1 MTDITWADFYQMV
14 RDEANKG
21 NTLDEIIPNKVWQS
35 LRVLE
40 QNESYKWNEKLLQ
53 FTIRMDSDN
62 PNIIR
67 LPDDF
72 KSVVSL
78 SISTSE
84 FNNCH
89 RTLQEQS
96 PDEFSFSRS
105 EAPYG
110 FWIQNNEY
118 IWLDGA
124 IKEDIEG
131 FLWYNAFTLKESMEP
146 DKTCKMLKYGHQALL
161 GMTMQNLAAYCREP
175 SWFDSY
181 ERLTQ
186 IGLKTM
192 HIADAELRRASETA
206 SFGGL

>member
-1 MTDITWADFYQMV
+1 MTDITWGDFYEMV

-21 NTLDEIIPNKVWQS
+21 STLDHIIPNKVWQS
-35 LRVLE
+35 LRTLE

-53 FTIRMDSDN
+53 FTIQKDSDN
-62 PNIIR
+62 PNILK
-67 LPDDF
+67 LPEDF

-78 SISTSE
+78 SISSSSFE
-84 FNNCH
+84 NCQ

-96 PDEFSFSRS
+96 ADEFSFSKS
-105 EAPYG
+105 KEPYG

-124 IKEDIEG
+124 IDSDVDG
-131 FLWYNAFTLKESMEP
+131 FLWYNSFTLRESMTE
-146 DKTCKMLKYGHQALL
+146 DSTCKMLKYGHQALL

-181 ERLTQ
+181 GRLTQ

-192 HIADAELRRASETA
+192 HIADAELRRASETG